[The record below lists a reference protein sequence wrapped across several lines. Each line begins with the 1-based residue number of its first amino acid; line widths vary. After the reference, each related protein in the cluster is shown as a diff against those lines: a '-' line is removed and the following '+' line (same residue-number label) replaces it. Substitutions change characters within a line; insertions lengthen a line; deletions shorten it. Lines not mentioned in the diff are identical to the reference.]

1 MLCCYDRQA
10 GSAGDV
16 AVLGLYLA
24 RVEWSWIL
32 VRRNSLH
39 CCRVGIGSS
48 LAEVLRERELRR
60 ERLAAHHACLAVAL
74 NEEVDHRCW
83 RERCSRWQ
91 LPRCRE

>member
-16 AVLGLYLA
+16 TVLSLYLA
-24 RVEWSWIL
+24 RVERSWIL
-32 VRRNSLH
+32 VRCNSLH

-60 ERLAAHHACLAVAL
+60 ERLAAHHAC
-74 NEEVDHRCW
+74 RCA
-83 RERCSRWQ
+83 E
-91 LPRCRE
+91 